1 VIQHHRVR
9 DIIDSASSRPAQASE
24 KVTVHIFDDDLRLLR
39 NPSIEVLPNMPP
51 ICGALQAMIR
61 SDRILKVTLAMAI
74 ETNTSAVV
82 HVIDDDASIAAA
94 LQSLLETVGL
104 VTRTYRTAR
113 DFLNV
118 NLPDNPGCVIID
130 VRLPDINGLE
140 FQAKLAQLGVR
151 LPVIVIT
158 GHADIP
164 MSVRAMKGGAVDF
177 LSKPFRDQDMI
188 DAVLTAIERDRERR
202 VVDHDITQ
210 LRQRLDTL
218 SRREQQVMLL
228 ATAGRLN
235 KQIAAE
241 LGISEVTVK
250 VHRGAAM
257 RKMQALTFAD
267 LVRMVEV
274 IKSKP

>member
-1 VIQHHRVR
+1 MPV
-9 DIIDSASSRPAQASE
+9 QAGE
-24 KVTVHIFDDDLRLLR
+24 KAPVHIVDGDLPLLR
-39 NPSIEVLPNMPP
+39 DQSIEALPSMPSI
-51 ICGALQAMIR
+51 CGDLQAMIR
-61 SDRILKVTLAMAI
+61 SGRLSKVPLAMAV
-74 ETNTSAVV
+74 EANSSAVV

-94 LQSLLETVGL
+94 LESLFETVGL
-104 VTRTYRTAR
+104 VTRTYRTAH
-113 DFLNV
+113 DFLKA

-140 FQAKLAQLGVR
+140 FQAQLSQFGVR

-158 GHADIP
+158 GHGDIP

-188 DAVLTAIERDRERR
+188 DAVLTAIERDRQRR

-210 LRQRLDTL
+210 LRQRFDTL
-218 SRREQQVMLL
+218 SGREQQVMLL

-235 KQIAAE
+235 KQIAAD

-250 VHRGAAM
+250 IHRGAAM
-257 RKMQALTFAD
+257 RKMGARTFAD
-267 LVRMVEV
+267 LVRMAEV
-274 IKSKP
+274 LKSKA